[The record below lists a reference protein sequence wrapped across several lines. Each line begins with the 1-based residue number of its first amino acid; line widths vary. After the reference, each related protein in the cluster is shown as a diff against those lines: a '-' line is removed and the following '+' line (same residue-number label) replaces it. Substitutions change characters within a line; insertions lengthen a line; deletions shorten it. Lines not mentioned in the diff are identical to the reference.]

1 MARLGDVFEA
11 QITGEWGNEC
21 VENEA
26 GTKVLR
32 TTNFTSDGMINF
44 DNVVLRRIN
53 QSKVEKKRLRYGDII
68 LEKSGGTE
76 KTPVGRVVF
85 CGKSI
90 EDDTYLCNNFT
101 QAMRVNQEVGCPRYV
116 FYFMW
121 YLHHSGKTDLL
132 QNKTTGIRNL
142 QVKSYLNEEIPLPPL
157 EEQRRIAALLD
168 KVSDLIAKRQAQ
180 LDKLDLLV
188 KARFVEIFGDPV
200 INPYGWNVSALSDL
214 GECKN
219 GMNFHTDDS
228 GVVIHCLGV
237 GDFKDLSLIEDT
249 SKLPTISL
257 NEMPSDDYLLA
268 NGDIVFVRSNGNKA
282 LVGRS
287 VAVYPN
293 DIPTTFSGF
302 CIRFRIQN
310 PSVLPSYLLRV
321 LKTDSMRKKMAG
333 RGANIQNLNQKILA
347 ELRIPI
353 PGLALQEEYELF
365 IKKIDKS
372 KLTIQQSLD
381 KLETL
386 KKALMQ
392 QYFGG

>member
-1 MARLGDVFEA
+1 MAKLGDICKI
-11 QITGEWGNEC
+11 Q
-21 VENEA
+21 
-26 GTKVLR
+26 
-32 TTNFTSDGMINF
+32 
-44 DNVVLRRIN
+44 
-53 QSKVEKKRLRYGDII
+53 
-68 LEKSGGTE
+68 SGGTPSRAE
-76 KTPVGRVVF
+76 
-85 CGKSI
+85 S
-90 EDDTYLCNNFT
+90 TYWNN
-101 QAMRVNQEVGCPRYV
+101 G
-116 FYFMW
+116 
-121 YLHHSGKTDLL
+121 
-132 QNKTTGIRNL
+132 GIPW
-142 QVKSYLNEEIPLPPL
+142 VKISDIKDKYLNNTEEHITEAGLKNSSAKIFPAGTILYTIFATLGETCILNIDASTNQAIAGIQIESNLVFKDYLYYYLLSQKNAVSQMGRGVAQNNINMKMLKEFEIPLPPM
-157 EEQRRIAALLD
+157 EEQRRISALLD
-168 KVSDLIAKRQAQ
+168 KVSDLIAKRRAQ

-188 KARFVEIFGDPV
+188 KARFVEMFGDPV
-200 INPYGWNVSALSDL
+200 INPYGWDTSDLINL

-310 PSVLPSYLLRV
+310 PAILPSYLLRV

-372 KLTIQQSLD
+372 KLTVQRSLD

-392 QYFGG
+392 QYF

>member
-1 MARLGDVFEA
+1 MARLGDICKI
-11 QITGEWGNEC
+11 Q
-21 VENEA
+21 
-26 GTKVLR
+26 
-32 TTNFTSDGMINF
+32 
-44 DNVVLRRIN
+44 
-53 QSKVEKKRLRYGDII
+53 
-68 LEKSGGTE
+68 SGGTPSRAE
-76 KTPVGRVVF
+76 
-85 CGKSI
+85 S
-90 EDDTYLCNNFT
+90 TYWNN
-101 QAMRVNQEVGCPRYV
+101 G
-116 FYFMW
+116 
-121 YLHHSGKTDLL
+121 
-132 QNKTTGIRNL
+132 GIPW
-142 QVKSYLNEEIPLPPL
+142 VKISDIKDKYLNNTEEHITEAGLKNSSAKIFPAGTILYTIFATLGETCILNIDASTNQAIAGIQIESNLVFKDYLYYYLLSQKNAVSQMGRGVAQNNINMKMLKEFEIPLPPM
-157 EEQRRIAALLD
+157 EEQRRISALLD
-168 KVSDLIAKRQAQ
+168 KVSDLIAKRRAQ

-188 KARFVEIFGDPV
+188 KSRFVEMFGDPV
-200 INPYGWNVSALSDL
+200 INPYGWDTSDLINL

-310 PSVLPSYLLRV
+310 PAILPSYLLRV

-372 KLTIQQSLD
+372 KLTVQRSLD

-386 KKALMQ
+386 KKALMK
-392 QYFGG
+392 QYF